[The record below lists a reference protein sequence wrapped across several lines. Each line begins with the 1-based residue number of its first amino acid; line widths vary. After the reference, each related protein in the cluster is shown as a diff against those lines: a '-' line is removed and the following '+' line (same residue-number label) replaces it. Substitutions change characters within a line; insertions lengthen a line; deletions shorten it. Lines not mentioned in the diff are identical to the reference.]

1 MTTTRHLA
9 NPELAHLNSLDQ
21 LLALA
26 EVDQSVAERK
36 RHLFAYALE
45 LREGVGR
52 LLP

>member
-9 NPELAHLNSLDQ
+9 NPELAHLNSLDH
-21 LLALA
+21 LLALT

-36 RHLFAYALE
+36 RNLFAYALE

>member
-1 MTTTRHLA
+1 MTTPRHLA
-9 NPELAHLNSLDQ
+9 NPELAHLNSLDY

-36 RHLFAYALE
+36 RHHFAYTVE
-45 LREGVGR
+45 LSEGVGR